1 MRTPSPPLAFLLDFG
16 VFQGIGEY
24 VGLKTST
31 ERLYLRMLRD
41 ERAEGEVHRLNG
53 VHRIGE
59 DALSIGRH
67 VHAGVRHC
75 RLHDAEGGERAAR
88 VEDGSHAH
96 RRELVPIPVEAHGDD
111 PIGFSIAYVEKRI
124 RMFRRRY
131 GR

>member
-41 ERAEGEVHRLNG
+41 ERAEGEVHR
-53 VHRIGE
+53 IGE

-67 VHAGVRHC
+67 VHARVGDG
-75 RLHDAEGGERAAR
+75 RLDYAEGGERTAR
-88 VEDGSHAH
+88 VVDREDAH
-96 RRELVPIPVEAHGDD
+96 WRELVSLVVKTDGDD
-111 PIGFSIAYVEKRI
+111 PIGIFVFIAEKNI
-124 RMFRRRY
+124 RFVR
-131 GR
+131 